1 MTKKDVFRFSRLF
14 NDLVQKKV
22 NGHPDYKL
30 EVHHI
35 DYLEGYQIVLKPGCI
50 VWPEE
55 VQAIDAIC
63 YDMCLSLVLRFHD
76 GIMVIQ

>member
-1 MTKKDVFRFSRLF
+1 MTKKEVLRFSRLF

-35 DYLEGYQIVLKPGCI
+35 DHLGGNEVILKPGCI
-50 VWPEE
+50 VWPNE
-55 VQAIDAIC
+55 VQAIDTIC
-63 YDMCLSLVLRFHD
+63 HDMSLSCVLRFHD
-76 GIMVIQ
+76 GIIVIH